1 MSTNLIASLR
11 QQLPSIYG
19 EHLPDE
25 IRYCRA
31 DGQER
36 GRRFISCF
44 PALMHH
50 IRFQAGGLVRLKCR
64 KRPLRLEA

>member
-25 IRYCRA
+25 IRYRRA
-31 DGQER
+31 DCLLYTSDAADE
-36 GRRFISCF
+36 
-44 PALMHH
+44 
-50 IRFQAGGLVRLKCR
+50 
-64 KRPLRLEA
+64 